1 MAQSRIRIRMRNLW
15 GSQAVDKKQ
24 KVGRF
29 LIQVRKSNR
38 LNMDFW
44 RTPVLNLHQLEA
56 YHLII

>member
-1 MAQSRIRIRMRNLW
+1 MAQNKIRIRMSYLW

-24 KVGRF
+24 KVGIF

-44 RTPVLNLHQLEA
+44 GTPVLNLLQLEA